1 MNVDIEK
8 MDSQIR
14 KGRAS
19 EGEFPLKPFKLN
31 ESDTRRAVDGDY
43 IYRALASDR

>member
-1 MNVDIEK
+1 MNVGIEK
-8 MDSQIR
+8 MDSQFQ

-31 ESDTRRAVDGDY
+31 EAIHKGQWTVN
-43 IYRALASDR
+43 ICTEL